1 MGFKTLWTDS
11 SIVKYG
17 RTLRALPPELFNR
30 HLSIS
35 ALIYATSSMPGTWD
49 QGSSSVVASL
59 PGFRAH
65 FGISSATDAKAIRHF
80 VSLPYVGMA
89 IGALLSFFLNDRVGR
104 LWAYRIYI
112 SVFIFG
118 QMIATAS
125 PDVSGLYA
133 ARVLGGL
140 GTGALTV
147 TGPMSLVEIAP
158 AEIRGVL
165 TTWFTIA
172 MAMALVAANFCV
184 YGIFKNIPD
193 SRLQYQIV
201 FFAPCI
207 FLASCIVAS
216 FFICESPRWLALMER
231 YEDAGQTL
239 AKIRGLPRDHPLVQ
253 KELSDIQTS
262 IRREREHHGPKVNA
276 GLTSILKEVFT
287 VKANLRRLQ
296 QIVVSYAL
304 AQLSGA
310 NAVTSYFVPILTLL
324 GVSSG
329 PQQNIFLSG
338 MYGVSKLVFGIMTSF
353 FFVDALG
360 RRKSLFI
367 GIAFQ
372 MISDIYL
379 GVYIKFK
386 QDDNANEDS
395 SRAAI
400 ALIFLH
406 AFGYAVGLFALPYI
420 FGSELWPNRIRS
432 FGGALSQCLH
442 WLFIYAMIFYTPS
455 LLSDTNNW
463 GAFIFFASWCFIA
476 IIYVFM
482 AVPEVSGL
490 TVEEIE
496 TLFEGPWFTA
506 YRRPKKP
513 NPLDG
518 VESDRIETALSEKG
532 EALVKR

>member
-1 MGFKTLWTDS
+1 
-11 SIVKYG
+11 
-17 RTLRALPPELFNR
+17 
-30 HLSIS
+30 
-35 ALIYATSSMPGTWD
+35 
-49 QGSSSVVASL
+49 
-59 PGFRAH
+59 
-65 FGISSATDAKAIRHF
+65 
-80 VSLPYVGMA
+80 MA

-165 TTWFTIA
+165 TTWFTVG
-172 MAMALVAANFCV
+172 MAVALVAANFCV
-184 YGIFKNIPD
+184 YGIFKNVPD

-207 FLASCIVAS
+207 FLAFCIVAS

-231 YEDAGQTL
+231 YEDAVQTL

-253 KELSDIQTS
+253 KELSEIQTS

-276 GLTSILKEVFT
+276 GLASILKEVFT

-329 PQQNIFLSG
+329 
-338 MYGVSKLVFGIMTSF
+338 
-353 FFVDALG
+353 
-360 RRKSLFI
+360 
-367 GIAFQ
+367 
-372 MISDIYL
+372 
-379 GVYIKFK
+379 
-386 QDDNANEDS
+386 
-395 SRAAI
+395 
-400 ALIFLH
+400 
-406 AFGYAVGLFALPYI
+406 
-420 FGSELWPNRIRS
+420 
-432 FGGALSQCLH
+432 
-442 WLFIYAMIFYTPS
+442 
-455 LLSDTNNW
+455 
-463 GAFIFFASWCFIA
+463 
-476 IIYVFM
+476 
-482 AVPEVSGL
+482 
-490 TVEEIE
+490 
-496 TLFEGPWFTA
+496 
-506 YRRPKKP
+506 
-513 NPLDG
+513 
-518 VESDRIETALSEKG
+518 
-532 EALVKR
+532 